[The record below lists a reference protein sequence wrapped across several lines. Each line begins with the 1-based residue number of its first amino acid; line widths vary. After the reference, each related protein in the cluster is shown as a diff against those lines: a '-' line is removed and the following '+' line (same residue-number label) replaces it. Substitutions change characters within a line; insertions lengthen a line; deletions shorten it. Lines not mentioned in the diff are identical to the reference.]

1 MTWAP
6 QNSRISIALIDY
18 FLSSPFKVIVITL
31 HCHIFDLAQTEIDT
45 EILYYY
51 EDNFDS
57 LNSCHL
63 TLLLKIVGSLR
74 IRIDNQVCTY
84 FPIKQRTLSISKLQ
98 FLFIF
103 LLCIDHISLKNF
115 SNVFMKNPL
124 NVSSSYMML
133 VIELSPSK
141 APYYFLQS
149 STQFNTFLLKSCGGA
164 KIFPWEWGRCVS
176 AWCRIQSICLNKEP

>member
-1 MTWAP
+1 MYKFS
-6 QNSRISIALIDY
+6 N
-18 FLSSPFKVIVITL
+18 K
-31 HCHIFDLAQTEIDT
+31 
-45 EILYYY
+45 
-51 EDNFDS
+51 
-57 LNSCHL
+57 
-63 TLLLKIVGSLR
+63 
-74 IRIDNQVCTY
+74 
-84 FPIKQRTLSISKLQ
+84 TLSISKLQ

-115 SNVFMKNPL
+115 SKVFMKNPL

-176 AWCRIQSICLNKEP
+176 AWCRIQSICLNKEPWRRRSWIRLLKEFGLTLLVPCIFRWFSLHSEKCSYFSQHIFKWQKQHAK